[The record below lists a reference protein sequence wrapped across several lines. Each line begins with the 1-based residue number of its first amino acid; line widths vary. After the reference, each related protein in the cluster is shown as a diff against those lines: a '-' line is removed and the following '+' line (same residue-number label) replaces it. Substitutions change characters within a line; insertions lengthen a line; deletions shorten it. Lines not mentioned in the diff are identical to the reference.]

1 MNGLALSESY
11 YREWGERMIAGKYSR
26 YQPRIAVGLVGEGSD
41 CYGFDDEISMDHDW
55 GPGFCLWLTSADYEI
70 IGKDLRNDYDAL
82 PSEFLGYRRITSR
95 FGTERVGVQTIDSFF
110 MRHIGLPHAPETD
123 MQWLRLPEERLSVC
137 TNGMVF
143 EDQLGEFSKIRNNL
157 LAFYPEDIRL
167 LKMAAR
173 CRSCAQAGQ
182 YNYPRSLRRGDRVAA
197 QFAETLFCADIISLV
212 FLLNRRYTPFYKW
225 RHRAVQDIPVLG
237 QFIYQKIIGLMDSRD
252 FPTKINLIEEISAKV
267 IVELRHQDLS
277 DAVGDFLLDH
287 GASIQQRIQ
296 DSTIRT
302 RLG

>member
-11 YREWGERMIAGKYSR
+11 YREWGVRMLSEKYFR
-26 YQPRIAVGLVGEGSD
+26 HQHRIAAGLVGEGSD

-55 GPGFCLWLTSADYEI
+55 GPGFCLWLTSVDYEL
-70 IGKDLRNDYDAL
+70 IGKDLRDDYDAL

-197 QFAETLFCADIISLV
+197 QFAEILFCTDIISLV

-225 RHRAVQDIPVLG
+225 RHRAVRDIPVLG
-237 QFIYQKIIGLMDSRD
+237 RFIYQKIISLMDSRD

-267 IVELRHQDLS
+267 IVELHHQDLS

-296 DSTIRT
+296 DSRIRT
-302 RLG
+302 RLM